1 MLSILPCSYHANLIG
16 PLCHIK
22 SNENFIILYTFFS
35 MTGVFF
41 TSRVEHVKFVDFCG
55 KYRLPL
61 LEYLCSSRCKTS
73 PLIYGSSES
82 ESEEELPVVSKM
94 RKVLLG

>member
-1 MLSILPCSYHANLIG
+1 VY
-16 PLCHIK
+16 
-22 SNENFIILYTFFS
+22 
-35 MTGVFF
+35 F

-61 LEYLCSSRCKTS
+61 LEYLCSPRCTS
-73 PLIYGSSES
+73 TPAICASSSES
-82 ESEEELPVVSKM
+82 DSEDEMPVVSKM